1 MSSRVRLLAKHG
13 ARHDI
18 RRAMGA
24 YDFNFDLPAGET
36 YVPSSDRCRAL
47 QALLPKEPFALA
59 PVVTDRAAWA
69 RWADDPFGRQILATA
84 REYAAAPFPDYT
96 DAAYLDCLARED
108 VTHINI
114 VLPLLRKRQ
123 VAFLLAEAIY
133 DQGEFLGV
141 IGSDTRQLATIR
153 TWIHP
158 GNDLKKLNYDLKTVE
173 PDLGVVHF
181 AENLALIDFI
191 LGPRLPADLRAL
203 IRSEVDRRVLAP
215 LRQRIESGRDIYWW
229 IAVKHN
235 WNAVCLSCCAHTAAA
250 LLPSAADR
258 AWWLALAESLVKNF
272 RDGFADDGV
281 CTEGV
286 GYWSYGFMHYIS
298 LSELLRYGTG
308 NAIDLLDE
316 PKMRRVAR
324 FPERVELQAGV
335 FPSFADCVL
344 NPQPLTW
351 ARLWLDNRQG
361 TSEHATIAAPPGTDP
376 FGGMNLQFADEPLL
390 WMFRTHHPRQPLRPA
405 LAPELRTWFEN
416 SALLVC
422 RPGPATSRQLSATL
436 LGGHNGV
443 NHNHNDLGSFTV
455 VLDGRTLILD
465 PGAEVYSFRTFSE
478 KRYDSQLLNSYG
490 HPVPRVAGKLQEAGP
505 EWRARVISK
514 EFTADTDRMVLDLRT
529 AYNVPSL
536 RKLEREFIYDRRG
549 AGSVTVIDRVEF
561 STPAA
566 YESALITTGQV
577 ARTGSKLTLT
587 DGPATLAVEVTL
599 EDGTLEIGTDTINQ
613 PPHPTRLALRCA
625 GEVKSATLRTVIRPA

>member
-1 MSSRVRLLAKHG
+1 VALLAKHG
-13 ARHDI
+13 ARHEAPP
-18 RRAMGA
+18 AMGA

-36 YVPSSDRCRAL
+36 YVPSSDRRRAL
-47 QALLPKEPFALA
+47 EALLPKEPFALA

-69 RWADDPFGRQILATA
+69 RWQDDPFGRQILASA
-84 REYAAAPFPDYT
+84 REFAAAPFPDYT

-108 VTHINI
+108 VTHINTVMPI
-114 VLPLLRKRQ
+114 ARKRQ

-133 DQGEFLGV
+133 DQGEFLAV
-141 IGSDTRQLATIR
+141 IGSDTRELAKLR

-181 AENLALIDFI
+181 AENLALTDFI
-191 LGPRLPADLRAL
+191 LGPRLPADLRAF
-203 IRSEVDRRVLAP
+203 IRAEVDRRVLAP
-215 LRQRIESGRDIYWW
+215 LRQRIESGRDIFWW

-235 WNAVCLSCCAHTAAA
+235 WNAVCLSCVAHTAAA

-286 GYWSYGFMHYIS
+286 VYWNYGFMHYIS
-298 LSELLRYGTG
+298 LSELLRYATG
-308 NAIDLLDE
+308 NAVDLLDE
-316 PKMRRVAR
+316 PKMLRVAR
-324 FPERVELQAGV
+324 FPGRVELQAGV
-335 FPSFADCVL
+335 FPTFADCPL
-344 NPQPLTW
+344 DPKPLTW
-351 ARLWLDNRQG
+351 ARLWLDNRKG
-361 TSEHATIAAPPGTDP
+361 TTEHATTAAAPGTDP
-376 FGGMNLQFADEPLL
+376 FAGMNLQFADEPLL
-390 WMFRTHHPRQPLRPA
+390 WMFRTHHPRSPQQPA
-405 LAPELRTWFEN
+405 HAAELRTWFEN
-416 SALLVC
+416 TALLIC
-422 RPGPATSRQLSATL
+422 RSGPATTRQLSATL

-478 KRYDSQLLNSYG
+478 KRYESQLLNSYG

-505 EWRARVISK
+505 EWRARVITK

-529 AYNVPSL
+529 AYDVPSL
-536 RKLEREFIYDRRG
+536 RKLEREFIFDRRG
-549 AGSVTVIDRVEF
+549 AGSVTIIDRVEF
-561 STPAA
+561 SSPAA
-566 YESALITTGQV
+566 FESALITTGKP
-577 ARTGSKLTLT
+577 TINGSKISLT
-587 DGPATLAVEVTL
+587 DGPATLAIEVTL
-599 EDGTLEIGTDTINQ
+599 EGGTLEIATDTINQ
-613 PPHPTRLALRCA
+613 PPHPTRLALRAA
-625 GEVKSATLRTVIRPA
+625 GEIKSATLRTVIRPA

>member
-1 MSSRVRLLAKHG
+1 
-13 ARHDI
+13 
-18 RRAMGA
+18 MGA

-36 YVPSSDRCRAL
+36 YVPSSDRRRAL

-59 PVVTDRAAWA
+59 PAVTERAAWS
-69 RWADDPFGRQILATA
+69 RWQDDPFGRRILATA
-84 REYAAAPFPDYT
+84 RELAAVPYPDYS
-96 DAAYLDCLARED
+96 DAAYLDCLKRED
-108 VTHINI
+108 VTQINQVIPI
-114 VLPLLRKRQ
+114 VRKRQ

-133 DQGEFLGV
+133 DQGEFLSV
-141 IGSDTRQLATIR
+141 IAADTKQLASLR

-173 PDLGVVHF
+173 PDLIVVHF

-215 LRQRIESGRDIYWW
+215 TRRRIEGGQDINWW

-235 WNAVCLSCCAHTAAA
+235 WNAVCLSCMAHTAAA
-250 LLPSAADR
+250 LLQSAADR
-258 AWWLALAESLVKNF
+258 AWWLAFAESLVRNF

-298 LSELLRYGTG
+298 LSELLRFGTG
-308 NAIDLLDE
+308 NAVDLLDE

-324 FPERVELQAGV
+324 FPQRVELQAGV
-335 FPSFADCVL
+335 FPSFADCTL
-344 NPQPLTW
+344 DPKPLTW
-351 ARLWLDNRQG
+351 ASLWLDNRVG
-361 TSEHATIAAPPGTDP
+361 TAEHKTVPAAAGTDP
-376 FGGMNLQFADEPLL
+376 FDGMNLQFADEPLL
-390 WMFRTHHPRQPLRPA
+390 WMFRTHAPRQPRQPA
-405 LAPELRTWFEN
+405 LAPALRTWFEN

-422 RPGPATSRQLSATL
+422 RPGPATSRRLSATL

-455 VLDGRTLILD
+455 VLDGRTLVLD

-478 KRYDSQLLNSYG
+478 KRYESQLLNSYG

-505 EWRARVISK
+505 EWRARVVTK

-529 AYNVPSL
+529 AYDVPTL
-536 RKLEREFIYDRRG
+536 KKLEREFIFDRRG

-566 YESALITTGQV
+566 FESALITTGNV
-577 ARTGSKLTLT
+577 ALDGSKVTLT
-587 DGPATLAVEVTL
+587 DGPAALAVEVDVEGT
-599 EDGTLEIGTDTINQ
+599 TLEISTDTIDQ

-625 GEVKSATLRTVIRPA
+625 CEVKSATIRTVLRPA